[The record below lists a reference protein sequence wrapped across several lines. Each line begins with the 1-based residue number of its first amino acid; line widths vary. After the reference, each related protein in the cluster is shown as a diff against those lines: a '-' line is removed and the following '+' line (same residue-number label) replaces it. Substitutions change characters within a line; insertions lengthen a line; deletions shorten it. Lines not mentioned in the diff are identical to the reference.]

1 MADGFMDKI
10 KDFVKGN
17 PEQAGGAIDKVE
29 DLVDE
34 RTGGKYSEQ
43 IDKGADTLREQLG
56 LPPEQSIPVPGKPAP
71 GPTPVPEPG
80 PTPVPEPGP
89 TPVPEPGPTPVPEP
103 GPTPMPE
110 PGPTPEPEPPV
121 TSDSTPA
128 PNPAPMPDDPQQP
141 GSIEEPMTPGGP
153 QRPGEPGG
161 PLDEGL
167 RPGGGDGSS
176 TDSSE
181 PLPQG
186 GPTQQGEEQSASP
199 APGGE
204 QPDTGGPEKE
214 LPPFGR
220 S

>member
-1 MADGFMDKI
+1 MSVADGFMDKI

-43 IDKGADTLREQLG
+43 IDKGADTLRDQLG

-89 TPVPEPGPTPVPEP
+89 TP
-103 GPTPMPE
+103 MPE
-110 PGPTPEPEPPV
+110 PGPTT

-128 PNPAPMPDDPQQP
+128 PNPEPMPDDPQQP

-161 PLDEGL
+161 PLEEGL
-167 RPGGGDGSS
+167 RPEGGDGSTS
-176 TDSSE
+176 DSPD